1 MPFEAQQPTTY
12 PWPGKVIPWSAALRH
27 GPAKST
33 RTLADLPHGENVQIV
48 SSSGDW
54 LYVECRHESRMPL
67 KGYVSRELIK
77 HAQPTHSSPAGS
89 QNAKTVVTPQHFGS
103 PVRQDYSSAHDPSVA
118 FQLTQPKIIAI
129 ATDTYL
135 KPTHFIADPKLPGKH
150 VLGFGQDLS
159 FATGRA
165 QPHGP
170 SVGTTPAALDGKMR
184 RLLKEFAGN
193 DTRGKARRLFDAFLK
208 PQRALLFWSDSG
220 LTADAEAHPNITTFV
235 HRALSAPNSP
245 ERTAGQVRIHQ
256 ALEKVGWNINA
267 VTPIKGLGVPAFN
280 EGSPAWHTGDFSNGL
295 GVMINGIQHVVVIA
309 KEYRFDRPK
318 SEYTIKLEY
327 VFYDVFGLDDDDLQE
342 YGADG
347 GFDSDAS
354 QGITAWWQLQFQHGY
369 VPLITR
375 IAFEREFTVPVPA
388 AGAVRR

>member
-1 MPFEAQQPTTY
+1 
-12 PWPGKVIPWSAALRH
+12 
-27 GPAKST
+27 
-33 RTLADLPHGENVQIV
+33 
-48 SSSGDW
+48 
-54 LYVECRHESRMPL
+54 
-67 KGYVSRELIK
+67 
-77 HAQPTHSSPAGS
+77 
-89 QNAKTVVTPQHFGS
+89 
-103 PVRQDYSSAHDPSVA
+103 
-118 FQLTQPKIIAI
+118 
-129 ATDTYL
+129 
-135 KPTHFIADPKLPGKH
+135 
-150 VLGFGQDLS
+150 
-159 FATGRA
+159 
-165 QPHGP
+165 
-170 SVGTTPAALDGKMR
+170 MR

>member
-1 MPFEAQQPTTY
+1 M
-12 PWPGKVIPWSAALRH
+12 
-27 GPAKST
+27 
-33 RTLADLPHGENVQIV
+33 
-48 SSSGDW
+48 
-54 LYVECRHESRMPL
+54 
-67 KGYVSRELIK
+67 
-77 HAQPTHSSPAGS
+77 
-89 QNAKTVVTPQHFGS
+89 
-103 PVRQDYSSAHDPSVA
+103 
-118 FQLTQPKIIAI
+118 
-129 ATDTYL
+129 
-135 KPTHFIADPKLPGKH
+135 
-150 VLGFGQDLS
+150 
-159 FATGRA
+159 
-165 QPHGP
+165 
-170 SVGTTPAALDGKMR
+170 
-184 RLLKEFAGN
+184 
-193 DTRGKARRLFDAFLK
+193 
-208 PQRALLFWSDSG
+208 
-220 LTADAEAHPNITTFV
+220 
-235 HRALSAPNSP
+235 
-245 ERTAGQVRIHQ
+245 
-256 ALEKVGWNINA
+256 
-267 VTPIKGLGVPAFN
+267 KGLGVPAFN